1 MLRLVSHPSLLEKAT
16 KTAFVL
22 HPEYG
27 GDLPY
32 QWLSSSGALVFDTIK
47 TGANPQGTALYRV
60 NVVTGIKMRLTEL
73 ESRLPSDS
81 SLPYYAH
88 VSPDGKRLLVFKGS
102 AYQVVELDGSRSRQ
116 WQDKKGTGVADSYS
130 RVCTFWLE
138 DSRHIVH
145 FLSSGAESVP
155 CLLMRSVDAP
165 AETQHVPLPATPEFQ
180 ARDYFSPP
188 RITPGGMVFAF
199 ASAYEENDTRTLLL
213 IPPALPRV
221 KIKTTLHAPP
231 GTTFVTVPER
241 HGMALAMSPNGTR
254 VAWLC
259 KVPPHVSPLP
269 AWLRR
274 LLPGLKST
282 PTCPMR
288 LYISHPDGS
297 QAREIGSADVGLNGV
312 SWQSNGT
319 GLRKAWILD
328 PAEEIFDLRWLP
340 GGRCLSFV
348 RQHTLYTVSAEE

>member
-1 MLRLVSHPSLLEKAT
+1 MAVLVGS
-16 KTAFVL
+16 V
-22 HPEYG
+22 
-27 GDLPY
+27 
-32 QWLSSSGALVFDTIK
+32 VFDTIK

-213 IPPALPRV
+213 IPPVSPRQNQN
-221 KIKTTLHAPP
+221 HAPRATRHDVCNGP
-231 GTTFVTVPER
+231 GTAWDGSRHVPEWNPR
-241 HGMALAMSPNGTR
+241 GVALQSATP
-254 VAWLC
+254 C
-259 KVPPHVSPLP
+259 VSPARMVAPLAARFEVHSHLP
-269 AWLRR
+269 DAAVYFPPRR
-274 LLPGLKST
+274 QPG
-282 PTCPMR
+282 
-288 LYISHPDGS
+288 
-297 QAREIGSADVGLNGV
+297 A
-312 SWQSNGT
+312 
-319 GLRKAWILD
+319 
-328 PAEEIFDLRWLP
+328 
-340 GGRCLSFV
+340 
-348 RQHTLYTVSAEE
+348 